1 MQFTE
6 MARTGYSKL
15 FTSMVINEQR
25 KAISTRIGTDI
36 IRNKSR
42 YSAVEGE
49 TSVPWWWIGV
59 VHSMEAG
66 LNFATH
72 LHNGDP
78 LTART
83 VHRPAGRPAGGI
95 PPFRWENSAAD
106 ALRLKELHRECDWS
120 IPKALY
126 NFERYNG
133 FGYVARGVNS
143 PYLWSFSNLYGHG
156 KYVRDGVWDANAV
169 SQQCGAAVLLKTL
182 INLGVVT
189 ERPSAMS
196 ELHPFHT
203 MINAFAPTA
212 VRLLG
217 GPFAEMALKALATAF
232 ETQPNA
238 ADIAARIATTPGEL
252 LVAALSQ
259 AEKALAGA
267 LPDHAAP
274 VQEEERAVQLP
285 VAAPASSEA
294 VTPPDP
300 ASALADALHKTLIL
314 AGDLIANRQSKKAE
328 PVVSANGV
336 LVDPVASVVKA
347 VVAGVL
353 FVLTA
358 KFLSAERAWELS
370 NAIGGLA
377 SGIGGVAMTWLLHR
391 SVSNA
396 NSNTIAAL
404 MPKQ

>member
-6 MARTGYSKL
+6 MARAGYSKL
-15 FTSMVINEQR
+15 FSSMVINEQH
-25 KAISTRIGTDI
+25 KAVSTRIGNDI
-36 IRNKSR
+36 VRSRYR
-42 YSAVEGE
+42 YSAVETTTG
-49 TSVPWWWIGV
+49 VPWWWIGV

-83 VHRPAGRPAGGI
+83 VHRPAGRPASGI
-95 PPFRWENSAAD
+95 PPFRWEDSAAD
-106 ALRLKELHRECDWS
+106 ALRLKELHRERDWS

-143 PYLWSFSNLYGHG
+143 PYLWSFSNLYRHG

-196 ELHPFHT
+196 ELHPFYNV
-203 MINAFAPTA
+203 IGALAPTA
-212 VRLLG
+212 VRLLA
-217 GPFAEMALKALATAF
+217 GPFAEMALKALGSAF

-238 ADIAARIATTPGEL
+238 ADIAARIAATPGEL
-252 LVAALSQ
+252 LVTALKQ
-259 AEKALAGA
+259 AEEALAGA
-267 LPDHAAP
+267 LPDQAAP
-274 VQEEERAVQLP
+274 VQEDGDVSQLP
-285 VAAPASSEA
+285 VAAPVSNPVA
-294 VTPPDP
+294 PPADP
-300 ASALADALHKTLIL
+300 ASALADALQKTLLL
-314 AGDLIANRQSKKAE
+314 AGDLIANRQGKKTE

-370 NAIGGLA
+370 NALGGLA

-396 NSNTIAAL
+396 NTNTIAAL
-404 MPKQ
+404 SPKH